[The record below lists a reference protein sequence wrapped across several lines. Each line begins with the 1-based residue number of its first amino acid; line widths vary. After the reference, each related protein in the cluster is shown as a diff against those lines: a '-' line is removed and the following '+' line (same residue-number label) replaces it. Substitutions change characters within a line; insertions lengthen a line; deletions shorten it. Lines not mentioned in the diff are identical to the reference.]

1 MTNLTNRRIV
11 LAARP
16 VGAPKDSDFK
26 LVEEPVGEVGPN
38 QVLLHTIYLSIDP
51 YMRGR
56 MNAVASYAPY
66 VEIGETMV
74 GGAVSAVIA
83 SNHSDYKIGDLV
95 FGYTGWQEYALDN
108 GSNLRAIDPTQAP
121 ISTALGTLGMPGLTA
136 YVGLLDIGQPVAGE
150 TVVVSAA
157 SGAVGAVVGQIAKI
171 KGCRV
176 VGVAGAE
183 EKCRY
188 VVDTLGFD
196 ACVSHRS
203 ENLVEEL
210 TEACPD
216 GVDVYFENVGGV
228 VFQAM
233 VGLLNADARIP
244 VCGLVSHYNDTEPPL
259 GPDSLP
265 RFARTILT
273 KRLKVQGFIIFY
285 HANREA
291 AFREDMTAWLNDGK
305 VRYREDVVDGID
317 QAVGAF
323 QGLLEGR
330 NFGKLLVRVS
340 EDPTQNN

>member
-1 MTNLTNRRIV
+1 MTNLTNRRIT

-26 LVEEPVGEVGPN
+26 LIEEPVAEAGPN
-38 QVLLHTIYLSIDP
+38 QVLLRTVYLSLDP

-74 GGAVSAVIA
+74 GGAVSTVVA
-83 SNHSDYKIGDLV
+83 SNHSDYKPGDLV
-95 FGYTGWQEYALDN
+95 FGYTGWQKYALVD
-108 GSNLRAIDPTQAP
+108 GSNLRVIDSTAAP
-121 ISTALGTLGMPGLTA
+121 ISTALGVLGMPGLTA

-203 ENLVEEL
+203 ENLAEEL
-210 TEACPD
+210 AEVCPD

-228 VFQAM
+228 VFQA
-233 VGLLNADARIP
+233 VLGHLNADARIS
-244 VCGLVSHYNDTEPPL
+244 VCGLVSHYNDTDRPP
-259 GPDSLP
+259 GPDSML
-265 RFARTILT
+265 RLARTILT

-291 AFREDMTAWLNDGK
+291 AFREDMIAWLDDGK
-305 VRYREDVVDGID
+305 VRYREDIVEGIE

-330 NFGKLLVRVS
+330 NFGKLLVQVS
-340 EDPTQNN
+340 EDPTRGR